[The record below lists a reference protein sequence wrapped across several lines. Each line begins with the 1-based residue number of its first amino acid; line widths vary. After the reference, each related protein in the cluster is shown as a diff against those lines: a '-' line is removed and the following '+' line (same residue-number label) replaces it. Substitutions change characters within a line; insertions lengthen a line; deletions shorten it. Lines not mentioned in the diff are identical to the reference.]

1 VRRRPR
7 ALSRAAR
14 ARLDADRS
22 RARRSNLASSVARG
36 DRTSRRVS
44 TRGALS
50 SFACS
55 ECPNDAL
62 FAHANAR
69 ARLDR
74 RRFWPP
80 AAAPPHTDALDAPH
94 ALAPMAPSKKGGK
107 PAGAV
112 VAAHDEDDLIQ
123 ARRDARRDRAKRRD
137 G

>member
-1 VRRRPR
+1 MSERRTVCPCER
-7 ALSRAAR
+7 AR
-14 ARLDADRS
+14 APRPPKVL
-22 RARRSNLASSVARG
+22 
-36 DRTSRRVS
+36 
-44 TRGALS
+44 
-50 SFACS
+50 
-55 ECPNDAL
+55 
-62 FAHANAR
+62 
-69 ARLDR
+69 
-74 RRFWPP
+74 PP